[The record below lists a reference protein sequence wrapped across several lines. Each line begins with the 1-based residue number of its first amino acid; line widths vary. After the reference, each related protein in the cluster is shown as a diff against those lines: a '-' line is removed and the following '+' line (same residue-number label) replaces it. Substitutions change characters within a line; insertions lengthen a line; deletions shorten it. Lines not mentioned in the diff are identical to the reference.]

1 MIDSSP
7 SKRGSIGWLIRV
19 TDRESQQN
27 MTIRLVLLDINSVI
41 ALGEDGSVVI
51 AVLDVDVD
59 KNTRAETWWS
69 LIRRLYLQNWN

>member
-1 MIDSSP
+1 
-7 SKRGSIGWLIRV
+7 
-19 TDRESQQN
+19 

-59 KNTRAETWWS
+59 KNTGAETW
-69 LIRRLYLQNWN
+69 